1 MTTPNEEDRL
11 TAMERQPHGMSDR
24 SPMPEHEAALDITV
38 RTAVGEGATMLSA
51 FDAALL
57 SAGVANFNLIRL
69 SSVIPRASQL
79 RVTGD
84 PASEPIAG
92 QHGDRLFCVWASG
105 YAEHPGETA
114 WAGLGWTRDAEGH
127 GLFVEHHGG
136 SEESV
141 LEQIHLSL
149 EDMTR
154 ARGGGYGPP
163 ETVTVSAHHEAKPA
177 CALAIAAYQVMPW
190 EHA

>member
-1 MTTPNEEDRL
+1 M
-11 TAMERQPHGMSDR
+11 TAMKGQPSATAVTPV
-24 SPMPEHEAALDITV
+24 SAEEAALDITV
-38 RTAVGEGATMLSA
+38 RTAVGKGATMLSA

-57 SAGVANFNLIRL
+57 GAGVANFNLIRL
-69 SSVIPRASQL
+69 SSVIPRSSTVRLADH
-79 RVTGD
+79 RV
-84 PASEPIAG
+84 AG
-92 QHGDRLFCVWASG
+92 EHGDRLFCVWATG
-105 YAEHPGETA
+105 YAELPGETA

-154 ARGGGYGPP
+154 SRGGGYGPP
-163 ETVTVSAHHEAKPA
+163 ESVTVSAHHDSTPA
-177 CALAIAAYQVMPW
+177 CALAIAVYQVLPW
-190 EHA
+190 ELS